1 MASLGEILGAKSQQ
15 LQASANPAP
24 AAEVSVDSSATT
36 ATDGGGSGEQSPA
49 TPADNTA
56 QAPAATHEHESS
68 DLHDTDIVANEK
80 APKWARDAVVSER
93 KKRQEYERQ
102 IAEMQGRLQTL
113 QQFAQPQQA
122 QQKPQAEEAPNF
134 YADPERYISRQLE
147 AVKAE
152 QASQRMSMS
161 AAMVRTQH
169 PDYDEV
175 LPAFMEAVRNAPY
188 LEQQVM
194 NHPHPAMFAYE
205 TGKTYLEARKY
216 GGSLEEMKKKLREEL
231 RVELEAELKKASS
244 VSAAENAN
252 KSTAGARGTGAATA
266 AQFTGPTPLDSIL
279 PRDRFVKRRA

>member
-1 MASLGEILGAKSQQ
+1 MASLGDILGSKSQT
-15 LQASANPAP
+15 LQASPAP
-24 AAEVSVDSSATT
+24 VAQSVETAPSAEPTQADATAAESVEPQNAAATT
-36 ATDGGGSGEQSPA
+36 A
-49 TPADNTA
+49 A
-56 QAPAATHEHESS
+56 QP
-68 DLHDTDIVANEK
+68 ANEDKELPDDFEADSHPVPRK
-80 APKWARDAVVSER
+80 ALIAER
-93 KKRQEYERQ
+93 KKRQEEAAERQ
-102 IAEMQGRLQTL
+102 RFERRAIELEAQVRTL

-122 QQKPQAEEAPNF
+122 QPKAPAEEAPNF

-152 QASQRMSMS
+152 QSNQRMSMS

-194 NHPHPAMFAYE
+194 QHPHPAMFAYE

-216 GGSLEEMKKKLREEL
+216 GGSLEEMKKKMREEL
-231 RVELEAELKKASS
+231 RAEVEAEVKKAVS